1 MQFSLASISKWLIH
15 GLCVKYKTNWNE
27 VKRLKP
33 RNNLKSVLAV
43 QFVPSSSNSAY
54 STTCVHFKK
63 VSEITTRR
71 SRSRFPSLR
80 KVHLIYGGFGLR
92 GIVHHNNLSDID
104 HHTGNSMHCSLE
116 KRCMGRERSPK
127 NDPILDVDHVVPE
140 DNKER
145 QFFATIPVLFFLHN
159 P

>member
-1 MQFSLASISKWLIH
+1 M
-15 GLCVKYKTNWNE
+15 
-27 VKRLKP
+27 
-33 RNNLKSVLAV
+33 SVVAV
-43 QFVPSSSNSAY
+43 QFVPCSSNSAHW
-54 STTCVHFKK
+54 TICVHFKK

-71 SRSRFPSLR
+71 SLSRFPSLR

-116 KRCMGRERSPK
+116 KRCVERERSPE

-140 DNKER
+140 DKSHRR
-145 QFFATIPVLFFLHN
+145 QGKAVFRYNTCSFLSS
-159 P
+159 